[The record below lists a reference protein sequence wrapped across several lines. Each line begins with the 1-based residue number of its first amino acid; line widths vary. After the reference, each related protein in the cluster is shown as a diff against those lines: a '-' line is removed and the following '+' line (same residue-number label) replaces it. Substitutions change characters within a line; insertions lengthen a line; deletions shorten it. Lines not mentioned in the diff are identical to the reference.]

1 MAGESS
7 SRRIVK
13 PTNHDLKQLYQ
24 DLNQAK
30 EKSDQETIRRN
41 ENKIIQL
48 GEWLQEE
55 GNAQELGQLVKNVRP
70 YLGSLSKAKAAR
82 LVRTLVDLFLDM
94 DSAIGL
100 EVDLCK
106 ECIQWAREEKRTYLR
121 QALEAR
127 LMALYFDTKQ
137 YTDALKLG
145 ARLYAELKKLDDKA
159 LLVEVQLTESKAY
172 HSIGNLQNSRASL
185 TSARTTAN
193 AIYCPPRVQATLD
206 MQAGILHA
214 AENKDWKTAY
224 SYFYEAFEGYDSCDL
239 KKKAILNLRYMI
251 LCKVMNNNEDEVPNL
266 LSAKLAVKYKN
277 LQIDAMKEIC
287 NASQNR
293 DVHQL
298 EAAIQKYH
306 PQLCEDTVIQEHL
319 ETLKSNLLEKNLKR
333 LIEPYS
339 RVEIGQI
346 AKLIE
351 LPEPEIERKLSQMIL
366 DKKLNG
372 ILSQE
377 DRALQIFEPSE
388 SDLVYED
395 ALDMIGA
402 LEDVVASLYKKAE
415 KLK

>member
-7 SRRIVK
+7 SRTIVK
-13 PTNHDLKQLYQ
+13 PTNNDLKQLYQ

-30 EKSDQETIRRN
+30 QKSDQETIRRN
-41 ENKIIQL
+41 ETKIIQL
-48 GEWLQEE
+48 GEWLQEQ

-127 LMALYFDTKQ
+127 LMALYFDTSQ
-137 YTDALKLG
+137 FTEALRLG

-224 SYFYEAFEGYDSCDL
+224 SYFYEAFEGYDSVDL

-251 LCKVMNNNEDEVPNL
+251 LCKVMNNNEDEVQNL
-266 LSAKLAVKYKN
+266 LAAKLAVKYKGTE
-277 LQIDAMKEIC
+277 IDAMKEIC
-287 NASQNR
+287 SASQNR

-298 EAAIQKYH
+298 EAAVQKYH
-306 PQLCEDTVIQEHL
+306 PQLCDDTVIQEHL

-339 RVEIGQI
+339 RVEIVQI

-351 LPEPEIERKLSQMIL
+351 LPEQDIERKLSQMIL

-377 DRALQIFEPSE
+377 DRALKIYEPSE

>member
-1 MAGESS
+1 MAGATC
-7 SRRIVK
+7 IVK

-30 EKSDQETIRRN
+30 EQSDQETIRRN
-41 ENKIIQL
+41 ESKIIQL
-48 GEWLQEE
+48 GEWLQKE

-137 YTDALKLG
+137 YTEALKLG

-159 LLVEVQLTESKAY
+159 LLVEVQLVESKAY

-251 LCKVMNNNEDEVPNL
+251 LCKIMNNSEDEVGNL
-266 LSAKLAVKYKN
+266 LAAKLAVKYKGVE
-277 LQIDAMKEIC
+277 IDAMKDIC
-287 NASQNR
+287 TASQNR

-298 EAAIQKYH
+298 EAAVQKYH
-306 PQLCEDTVIQEHL
+306 PQLCDDTVIQEHL

-339 RVEIGQI
+339 RVEIAQI
-346 AKLIE
+346 SKLIE
-351 LPEPEIERKLSQMIL
+351 LPESDIERKLSQMIL

-377 DRALQIFEPSE
+377 DRALKIFEPSE

-395 ALDMIGA
+395 ALEMIGA
-402 LEDVVASLYKKAE
+402 LEDVVASLYTKAE

>member
-7 SRRIVK
+7 SRTIVK

-30 EKSDQETIRRN
+30 QKSDQETIRRN
-41 ENKIIQL
+41 ETKIIQL
-48 GEWLQEE
+48 GEWLQEQ

-127 LMALYFDTKQ
+127 LMALYFDTSQ
-137 YTDALKLG
+137 FTEALRLG

-224 SYFYEAFEGYDSCDL
+224 SYFYEAFEGYDSVDL

-251 LCKVMNNNEDEVPNL
+251 LCKIMNNNEDEVQNL
-266 LSAKLAVKYKN
+266 LSAKLAVKYKGTE
-277 LQIDAMKEIC
+277 IDAMKEIC

-298 EAAIQKYH
+298 EAAVQKYH
-306 PQLCEDTVIQEHL
+306 PQLCDDTVIQEHL

-339 RVEIGQI
+339 RVEIVQI

-351 LPEPEIERKLSQMIL
+351 LPEQDIERKLSQMIL

-377 DRALQIFEPSE
+377 DRALKIYEPSE

>member
-1 MAGESS
+1 MAGATC
-7 SRRIVK
+7 IVK

-30 EKSDQETIRRN
+30 EQSDQETIRRN
-41 ENKIIQL
+41 ESKIIQL
-48 GEWLQEE
+48 GEWLQKE

-127 LMALYFDTKQ
+127 LMALFFDTKQ
-137 YTDALKLG
+137 YTEALKLG

-239 KKKAILNLRYMI
+239 KKKAVLNLRYMI
-251 LCKVMNNNEDEVPNL
+251 LCKIMNNSEDEVGNL
-266 LSAKLAVKYKN
+266 LSAKLAVKYKGTE
-277 LQIDAMKEIC
+277 IDAMKEIC
-287 NASQNR
+287 EASKNR

-298 EAAIQKYH
+298 EAAVQKYH
-306 PQLCEDTVIQEHL
+306 PQLCDDTVIQEHL

-339 RVEIGQI
+339 RVEIAQI
-346 AKLIE
+346 SKLIE

-377 DRALQIFEPSE
+377 DRALKIFEPSE

-395 ALDMIGA
+395 ALEMIGA

>member
-1 MAGESS
+1 MAGPTLQ
-7 SRRIVK
+7 

-24 DLNQAK
+24 DLNQTKDKA
-30 EKSDQETIRRN
+30 DQDAIRRN
-41 ENKIIQL
+41 ETKIIQL
-48 GEWLQEE
+48 GEWLQKE
-55 GNAQELGQLVKNVRP
+55 GNAKELGQLVTNVRP

-100 EVDLCK
+100 EVELCMQ
-106 ECIQWAREEKRTYLR
+106 CIQWAREEKRTYLR

-127 LMALYFDTKQ
+127 LMALYFDTKK
-137 YTDALKLG
+137 YTDCLKLG

-185 TSARTTAN
+185 TSARTIAN

-214 AENKDWKTAY
+214 AENNDWKTAY
-224 SYFYEAFEGYDSCDL
+224 SYFYEAFEGYDSGDL
-239 KKKAILNLRYMI
+239 KKKAISNLRYML
-251 LCKVMNNNEDEVPNL
+251 LCKIMNNNEDEVPGL
-266 LSAKLAVKYKN
+266 LAAKLAAKYKGVE
-277 LQIDAMKEIC
+277 IDAMKEIC
-287 NASQNR
+287 SASLNR

-298 EAAIQKYH
+298 EAAIKKFH

-319 ETLKSNLLEKNLKR
+319 ETLKSNLLEKNLNR
-333 LIEPYS
+333 IIEPYS
-339 RVEIGQI
+339 RVEIAQI

-351 LPEPEIERKLSQMIL
+351 LPELAIERKLSQMIL

-377 DRALQIFEPSE
+377 DRALKIFEPSD

-402 LEDVVASLYKKAE
+402 LEDVVVSLYQKAE

>member
-1 MAGESS
+1 MAGATC
-7 SRRIVK
+7 IVK

-30 EKSDQETIRRN
+30 EQSDQDAIRRN
-41 ENKIIQL
+41 ENKIIEL
-48 GEWLQEE
+48 GEMLQKQ

-127 LMALYFDTKQ
+127 LMALFFDTKQ
-137 YTDALKLG
+137 YTEALKLG

-172 HSIGNLQNSRASL
+172 HSLGNLQNSRAAL

-206 MQAGILHA
+206 MQGGILHA
-214 AENKDWKTAY
+214 AENKDWKTAF

-251 LCKVMNNNEDEVPNL
+251 LCKIMNNSEDEVANL
-266 LSAKLAVKYKN
+266 LSAKLAVKYKGVE
-277 LQIDAMKEIC
+277 IDAMKDIC
-287 NASQNR
+287 TASQNR

-319 ETLKSNLLEKNLKR
+319 ETLKSNLLEKNLNR

-339 RVEIGQI
+339 RVEISKI
-346 AKLIE
+346 ANLIG
-351 LPEPEIERKLSQMIL
+351 LPEASVERKLSQMIL

-377 DRALQIFEPSE
+377 DRALQIFEPTE
-388 SDLVYED
+388 TDLVYDD